1 MLPIPFNSLHMARS
15 PYRLVSFDMDSTLI
29 QAECID
35 ELAKDAGV
43 GDRVVVVTEAA
54 MRGELDFRQA
64 LQERV
69 ALLKG
74 LTKDTLESVYNRIEL
89 HPGAAELVK
98 TLKAD
103 GIHTA
108 IASGGFTFFANRFA
122 ERLGID
128 FVLANVLETDSDLSL
143 TGRVIGPVVDADA
156 KAEKLKQLAEQ
167 LGLSLDQTAAI
178 GDGANDLKVMNTA
191 GLGIAY
197 CAKPIVAEQAKTRV
211 DTPGLEQALPLL
223 GLA

>member
-1 MLPIPFNSLHMARS
+1 MPQS

-35 ELAKDAGV
+35 ELAIDAGPEV
-43 GDRVVVVTEAA
+43 GARVIQVTERA

-69 ALLKG
+69 SLLKG
-74 LTKDTLESVYNRIEL
+74 LSKQTLESVYDRIEL

-98 TLKAD
+98 ALKAD

-108 IASGGFTFFANRFA
+108 ICSGGFTFFANRFA

-128 FVLANVLETDSDLSL
+128 FVLANVLETDGDLAL
-143 TGRVIGPVVDADA
+143 TGRVIGPIVDADA
-156 KAEKLKQLAEQ
+156 KANKLKELANQ

-197 CAKPIVAEQAKTRV
+197 CAKPIVAEQTKSRI
-211 DTPGLEQALPLL
+211 DTPGLEQALPML